1 MVQYLQFRILEFP
14 LTDFR
19 LCIRT
24 PVVSRGL
31 VACWHVRVGRDF
43 RRRTPVVVRDV
54 SVETMAEEL
63 EELGQVP
70 DLVMH
75 EIGHSYYPT
84 W

>member
-1 MVQYLQFRILEFP
+1 
-14 LTDFR
+14 
-19 LCIRT
+19 
-24 PVVSRGL
+24 
-31 VACWHVRVGRDF
+31 
-43 RRRTPVVVRDV
+43 VVVRDV